1 MRFWPRRKAT
11 RTIAATLAA
20 VVMVGGGIAVGT
32 SIANAAVSEKE
43 AGQLQVV
50 HFLSDGAVRDFT
62 TSSWVDLVDWTV
74 PGGDWVR
81 MVRVRLGASTSCARP
96 GDVSGGHCTVQVV
109 VDNTM
114 AVPATGYHFEFA
126 SASSASDDGGIV
138 QEQRSMERARTYN
151 SGSGDTIRVRIQAQ
165 VRNGATKFT
174 FDDWTVSIELFS

>member
-1 MRFWPRRKAT
+1 M
-11 RTIAATLAA
+11 IAATLAA

-43 AGQLQVV
+43 AGQLQAV

-62 TSSWVDLVDWTV
+62 TSSWVDLLDWTV

-81 MVRVRLGASTSCARP
+81 LVRVRLGASTTCARP
-96 GDVSGGHCTVQVV
+96 GDVNTGHCTVQII
-109 VDNTM
+109 VDNTV
-114 AVPATGYHFEFA
+114 ADPATGYHFRFA
-126 SASSASDDGGIV
+126 TANAASDEGGLV
-138 QEQRSMERARTYN
+138 SEARSMERARKYN